1 MENLET
7 IRKELNWKEKI
18 VFKLFTKLFV
28 KVYNIARI
36 NTLNVMLLKYGC
48 PVGAPEESND

>member
-48 PVGAPEESND
+48 PVGAPELSNS